1 LPTVAN
7 TTANGLPTDFSV
19 LAGLDELREI
29 DNLTLADTSET
40 AGLRVEPRFN
50 ANTGDLRGVAF
61 RERNKER
68 KVVYYVG
75 SRSKGDRKT
84 EFDFYANAYRESRGR
99 SANGFANGG
108 SIGNLVLTGKETRG
122 KSVGT
127 DTNWTHSEGR
137 SGYVH

>member
-1 LPTVAN
+1 MPTVAN
-7 TTANGLPTDFSV
+7 ALPTDLDV
-19 LAGLDELREI
+19 LAEFDEIE
-29 DNLTLADTSET
+29 NLALADTSET
-40 AGLRVEPRFN
+40 VGLRVEPRFN
-50 ANTGDLRGVAF
+50 ANTGDLRGVVF

-99 SANGFANGG
+99 VANGFANGG
-108 SIGNLVLTGKETRG
+108 SVGNLILPSKEIG
-122 KSVGT
+122 GQSVGT

-137 SGYVH
+137 GGYIH